1 MKKYFSM
8 TLFLAIAMSML
19 SFCILA
25 GNAAAE
31 EVKIADP
38 STMTQYRTYF
48 NANSTEY
55 AGLVWTDK
63 SVFTDADALK
73 AGMGIQKD
81 GKAVLPSVQCKN
93 HQSHKEIALT
103 PEQADQNFLVALSAS
118 ASNKSIDGYGKR
130 PTDTIFVLDISG
142 SMQNTENKRIDQ
154 LVPAV
159 NLAIEKLMKNNNNNR
174 VGVVVYAA
182 GVVQPDKVNKSRR
195 LDVLLPLGRYETDA
209 TTTIQVEGKNENNE
223 NVTESVE
230 VSEYIQTYPVTGDYE
245 RKIRIAEDKDG
256 NVLVKEENGSLLN
269 EKDLIVDGGTYTQG
283 GLYTAWTEFGKQTE
297 IKAEIEVKD
306 ELQSTIRRIP
316 TLVLVTDGNPTEV
329 TTNYTF
335 QDITPDFSLTD
346 ANETVLGNGD
356 DGKTTM
362 DMAFLTQLTAIWVK
376 EKMGNHYNEIN
387 LNESTA
393 NVADPVTPLFYTLGI
408 QTQDRNPA
416 RAVLNPAVVNTAEFL
431 DEDKAK
437 IKQLWTDYEQL
448 NGDKTLNIKT
458 NDEDETGSVTKVDG
472 ITEHNKF
479 SPDQNYV
486 DGAFEVTDGTEKEYL
501 DVFNAIVA
509 AIELQSRYTPTMVQT
524 GDGYH
529 DGYVTFIDDIG
540 EHMEIKD
547 VKGIAYGDK
556 LFTGEHIAQLLTA
569 ETLGDLTADDKG
581 SESGHR
587 LIDAIATRLGL
598 STELRSPQRAQAIG
612 LISGAYQDRLLGPA
626 TQDHLLREGVTVGN
640 SFGWFA
646 NEDGEFIGKAEAGA
660 SASYEKPAAYW
671 NWLDNNPPKIE
682 GAAYKVRSYIFYDE
696 IKPDTRESTYGDEIS
711 QDNTVY
717 MSVQVREHIQSGKVS
732 LIWRI
737 PSRLIPLNEYTVYLE
752 EGNSKLESIEL
763 NKKPLPVSLIY
774 EIGPKEGY
782 RSHEIEETMSS
793 LKQAG
798 THTEANLSEIESG
811 AATDLNHIVTTKDS
825 DGNVDYYLYTNAV
838 DKDPKVKPGH
848 VSQHVNTVSYF
859 KPSNQNERYRFSAP
873 TLLYELKDGQTE
885 PGENGENLKV
895 AERGKDTLPE
905 GRYWYK
911 QYVFKQNGS
920 KDIKQICHEVPQ
932 AILKPDKSHQ
942 SGAAGHSHV
951 EKIDGKWHITVNTV
965 EFPHNPIIEKK
976 KGNLANPANP
986 TNTLEHFTRAV
997 LEIVDTD
1004 DNEGYPHDG
1013 IAEGDYI
1020 ISSVLGNNGRLKVR
1034 ADTGIALLKEV
1045 TNGPTDDQTFRFTII
1060 RTDEKETGSRPC
1072 KVIRKTAD
1080 GTETI
1085 HETEYAFNNGVLEIP
1100 DVKAGELV
1108 RVLGLHQGEVYTINE
1123 GMGFGHKLD
1132 KITVQQDPMSKP
1144 VEVPLAENI
1153 KITAGSQVHVTFT
1166 NKVGDFGMLA
1176 LKKIVS
1182 HNYRYGFDIPMDKEF
1197 LFQLT
1202 FEKGEKGANLYAND
1216 VLYDMDGNAYVLDA
1230 KGVTKDNV
1238 KLKPNQVIVFT
1249 GLAQDTKVTVKEIIG
1264 PHEGYEIEEITGPKE
1279 GFVISADKTAEV
1291 TIGQKSIGEKKAASV
1306 TVHNLYKEPYVP
1318 QTGDN
1323 SRLILWTALLGL
1335 CAAGA
1340 LLLKKR
1346 REH

>member
-1 MKKYFSM
+1 M
-8 TLFLAIAMSML
+8 
-19 SFCILA
+19 
-25 GNAAAE
+25 
-31 EVKIADP
+31 
-38 STMTQYRTYF
+38 
-48 NANSTEY
+48 
-55 AGLVWTDK
+55 
-63 SVFTDADALK
+63 
-73 AGMGIQKD
+73 
-81 GKAVLPSVQCKN
+81 
-93 HQSHKEIALT
+93 
-103 PEQADQNFLVALSAS
+103 
-118 ASNKSIDGYGKR
+118 
-130 PTDTIFVLDISG
+130 
-142 SMQNTENKRIDQ
+142 
-154 LVPAV
+154 
-159 NLAIEKLMKNNNNNR
+159 
-174 VGVVVYAA
+174 
-182 GVVQPDKVNKSRR
+182 
-195 LDVLLPLGRYETDA
+195 
-209 TTTIQVEGKNENNE
+209 
-223 NVTESVE
+223 
-230 VSEYIQTYPVTGDYE
+230 
-245 RKIRIAEDKDG
+245 
-256 NVLVKEENGSLLN
+256 
-269 EKDLIVDGGTYTQG
+269 
-283 GLYTAWTEFGKQTE
+283 
-297 IKAEIEVKD
+297 
-306 ELQSTIRRIP
+306 
-316 TLVLVTDGNPTEV
+316 
-329 TTNYTF
+329 
-335 QDITPDFSLTD
+335 
-346 ANETVLGNGD
+346 
-356 DGKTTM
+356 
-362 DMAFLTQLTAIWVK
+362 
-376 EKMGNHYNEIN
+376 
-387 LNESTA
+387 
-393 NVADPVTPLFYTLGI
+393 
-408 QTQDRNPA
+408 
-416 RAVLNPAVVNTAEFL
+416 VLNPAVVQTEEFINSTNGKTIENL
-431 DEDKAK
+431 WASYKELKDYEDKNSKGITVKASG
-437 IKQLWTDYEQL
+437 EE
-448 NGDKTLNIKT
+448 NG
-458 NDEDETGSVTKVDG
+458 GKVYRYDG
-472 ITEHNKF
+472 IVENNKF

-486 DGAFEVTDGTEKEYL
+486 TGAYEITSNDSQQYL
-501 DVFNAIVA
+501 QVFNAIVEQ
-509 AIELQSRYTPTMVQT
+509 IELQSRYTPTMVQT

-569 ETLGDLTADDKG
+569 ETLGNLDDPNKG
-581 SESGHR
+581 RVSGHR

-598 STELRSPQRAQAIG
+598 STELGSPQRAQAIG
-612 LISGAYQDRLLGPA
+612 LISGAYQDRLLGPD
-626 TQDHLLREGVTVGN
+626 TQDHPLREGVTVGN

-646 NEDGEFIGKAEAGA
+646 DEDGKFMEGINDDG
-660 SASYEKPAAYW
+660 KPAAYW
-671 NWLDNNPPKIE
+671 NWIDDNPPTLE

-696 IKPDTRESTYGDEIS
+696 IKPDTRESTYGTEIS
-711 QDNTVY
+711 KDNTVY

-737 PSRLIPLNEYTVYLE
+737 PSRLIPLNEYTVDLDTNNENLE
-752 EGNSKLESIEL
+752 GIKLEKS
-763 NKKPLPVSLIY
+763 PLPVSLIY

-782 RSHEIEETMSS
+782 RSHEIEETMSR
-793 LKQAG
+793 LAE
-798 THTEANLSEIESG
+798 THSEVRVEDIESG
-811 AATDLNHIVTTKDS
+811 AATDLNHIVTTTDE

-838 DKDPKVKPGH
+838 DKNPQNSDH

-885 PGENGENLKV
+885 PGENGENLQEAVHK
-895 AERGKDTLPE
+895 GNTLPE

-920 KDIKQICHEVPQ
+920 KDVMTIWHEVPQ
-932 AILKPDKSHQ
+932 AILAPDDSH
-942 SGAAGHSHV
+942 GAPGHKHV
-951 EKIDGKWHITVNTV
+951 EKDDKNNWHITVNTV
-965 EFPHNPIIEKK
+965 EFPSDPIEKSK
-976 KGNLANPANP
+976 KSNL
-986 TNTLEHFTRAV
+986 TKTLDDFTRAV

-1004 DNEGYPHDG
+1004 DDKGYPHDG

-1020 ISSVLGNNGRLKVR
+1020 ISSVLGNNGRLMVR

-1045 TNGPTDDQTFRFTII
+1045 TNGTTNQKFRFTII
-1060 RTDEKETGSRPC
+1060 RTDKKETGSRPC

-1085 HETEYAFNNGVLEIP
+1085 HETEYAFKNGVLEIP

-1132 KITVQQDPMSKP
+1132 KITVQQNPTADP

-1202 FEKGEKGANLYAND
+1202 FEKAEKGTNLYAND

-1279 GFVISADKTAEV
+1279 GFVVNADKTAEV
-1291 TIGQKSIGEKKAASV
+1291 TIGQKSIGEKKAVSV